1 MLVCVQALKP
11 VDHPEFGKI
20 LVARYDLPRG
30 YRTVDWGH
38 RRRDELGGQKG
49 PQDRA
54 LRYARGGGDQRC
66 WRKPVWHPRMQPA
79 PRKGEPTAGAS
90 RRARGGD

>member
-1 MLVCVQALKP
+1 MMVCVQALKP

-30 YRTVDWGH
+30 YRTVYWGH

-49 PQDRA
+49 AQDRA
-54 LRYARGGGDQRC
+54 LRYARGGGGVRG
-66 WRKPVWHPRMQPA
+66 VGGSLFGTHMQPA

-90 RRARGGD
+90 PARTRR